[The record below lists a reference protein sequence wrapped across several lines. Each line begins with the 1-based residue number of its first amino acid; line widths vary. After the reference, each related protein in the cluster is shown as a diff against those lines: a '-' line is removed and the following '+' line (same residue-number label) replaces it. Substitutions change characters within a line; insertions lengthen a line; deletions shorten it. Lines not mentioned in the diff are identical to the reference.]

1 MLCTMDIF
9 LPKCADEDENFTILV
24 EIPNY
29 TLNNSSNT
37 LVVKK
42 VTNVGTLI
50 PVHKEMVD
58 NSCLLTKIWS
68 Q

>member
-1 MLCTMDIF
+1 MEIF
-9 LPKCADEDENFTILV
+9 LPKCVDEDENFTILV

-42 VTNVGTLI
+42 RINVGTL
-50 PVHKEMVD
+50 VLGHWEMVD
-58 NSCLLTKIWS
+58 NACPLTKKWS